1 MNKEII
7 EKIYNYWSKDRFG
20 REMINSNNVSEF
32 DLLFLIPNNKK
43 KILGL
48 PLTRI
53 CRKHNKKKYKRT
65 KKDYIYSFKM
75 FEIIGSV
82 VDELI
87 GSNFDDEKCF
97 QEFIE
102 V

>member
-1 MNKEII
+1 
-7 EKIYNYWSKDRFG
+7 
-20 REMINSNNVSEF
+20 MINSNNVLEF

-48 PLTRI
+48 PLTRV
-53 CRKHNKKKYKRT
+53 CRKHHKKKYKVT
-65 KKDYIYSFKM
+65 KKEYIYSFKL
-75 FEIIGSV
+75 FEIIGNV
-82 VDELI
+82 VEELI
-87 GSNFDDEKCF
+87 RNNLDDEKQF